1 NLNANSIE
9 ASALFKATSSY
20 NVYFLRRTSAGG
32 STSSS
37 NSAGAA
43 APYWVKLVR
52 SSNTLSAYESS
63 NGTSWTQVGSS
74 TTVTMSDPIYLGL
87 VQSSG
92 STSAAKTATFD
103 NVLITQP

>member
-1 NLNANSIE
+1 MPSAIVYQQISGNCTIIARVATTPSGTSAERAGVMMRQNLNANSIE
-9 ASALFKATSSY
+9 ASALFKADVQY

-52 SSNTLSAYESS
+52 SSNT
-63 NGTSWTQVGSS
+63 
-74 TTVTMSDPIYLGL
+74 PLG
-87 VQSSG
+87 V
-92 STSAAKTATFD
+92 
-103 NVLITQP
+103 